1 MQGQEDGFDSIPER
15 RGRLTVFD
23 RLAANFFG
31 IASVDVPRLPR
42 GDWESH
48 RAVVRFVV
56 LLVLPVSAVSF
67 GHLGTL
73 LFPAT
78 GGVGSFSEQQLFWA
92 SAIGGATFGVVVT
105 WLNDSGMTIMVRR
118 PGSSWQKA
126 IGVAARAA
134 FIALNVGLFTAA
146 ITAFA
151 LRNKIEEQ
159 RGEDRKAAVKRDTG
173 PVQEAADRDQKRLGD
188 LQVIRDDAGKAAK
201 GAAASAEIAAA
212 ESEDCDKR
220 ESTESRAAISARK
233 RAEWLASVPDSKT
246 APDPDRPRRLREAR
260 DEQRRTQQKF
270 EKTQETCKQLAA
282 ALKVAKDRRVE
293 SEAAFET
300 SKKEAEQGRAILDRA
315 LARADA
321 VSTSASVQAGLAH
334 GRNIAAEFTT
344 LSKVLQQSSSDEAR
358 LIAAVVAALFALI
371 DVMPLIWGWSLRDGE
386 VDRFVAEQRKAYLA
400 RLEQVS
406 DDVLLDIDLASLSHR
421 QALDARVQHETILR
435 KGKVK
440 LESEIAAAK
449 LYADAVEDLERVL
462 SAEQYLG
469 VPEASLQRVREAA
482 MTSLAETFAALRG
495 TAAEA

>member
-1 MQGQEDGFDSIPER
+1 MQRPADGFDTIPES

-48 RAVVRFVV
+48 RAVVRFIV

-78 GGVGSFSEQQLFWA
+78 GGVGSLSAQQLYWS
-92 SAIGGATFGVVVT
+92 SAIGGAIFGVVVT

-134 FIALNVGLFTAA
+134 FIALNVALFTAA

-151 LRNKIEEQ
+151 LRDKIEEQ
-159 RGEDRKAAVKRDTG
+159 RNKDREAAV
-173 PVQEAADRDQKRLGD
+173 DRGTKPAEEIAGNDQKRLSQ
-188 LQVIRDDAGKAAK
+188 LQLLRDNAEQAAKAAVT
-201 GAAASAEIAAA
+201 SAEAAAA
-212 ESEDCDKR
+212 ESESCDKR
-220 ESTESRAAISARK
+220 ESAEWREAVSARK
-233 RAEWLASVPDSKT
+233 RAEWLASVPDSNT
-246 APDPDRPRRLREAR
+246 APDADRPARLRAAREA
-260 DEQRRTQQKF
+260 QRRTQQVY
-270 EKTQETCKQLAA
+270 EKTQDTCKQLSA
-282 ALKVAKDRRVE
+282 ALMAAKGRRVKSE
-293 SEAAFET
+293 SSFET
-300 SKKEAEQGRAILDRA
+300 SKKEAEQGRAILERS
-315 LARADA
+315 LTRADDA
-321 VSTSASVQAGLAH
+321 RTSASKQAGLAH

-344 LSKVLQQSSSDEAR
+344 LAQVLRQPSADEAR

-386 VDRFVAEQRKAYLA
+386 VDQFVADQRKVYRA

-406 DDVLLDIDLASLSHR
+406 SDVLLDIDLASLSHR

-435 KGKVK
+435 GGKVK
-440 LESEIAAAK
+440 LESGIAAAK
-449 LYADAVEDLERVL
+449 LYADAVGDLERVL

-482 MTSLAETFAALRG
+482 MTSLGETFAALRG
-495 TAAEA
+495 SVDEA